1 MWFFQSPIIALWVGA
16 AVLSGLALWKFAEGD
31 NLAALV
37 FLGVS
42 LALGQVAIFVEKRKK
57 PK

>member
-1 MWFFQSPIIALWVGA
+1 MWFFREPVIALWFGA
-16 AVLSGLALWKFAEGD
+16 AVLSGLAIWKFSEGD

-37 FLGVS
+37 FVGVS